1 MLRTRQHRHV
11 YSHYRPKNYHL
22 SQSVREKQLTK
33 DSQSKSESDGLSKMC
48 FGQHAHVTLIIAR
61 PRCYR
66 NLGSEID
73 EPHGVPPIK
82 QVQITDLPTVFSA
95 FTQTGAA
102 FTLRSCHNGQKWTE
116 KQFEFAQ
123 EGDKLELKLNSIKCL
138 RFRYK

>member
-1 MLRTRQHRHV
+1 MPKEIDYTMLPTRQHRHV

-66 NLGSEID
+66 NLGSDRRTPWSSTNKIGSNYRSA
-73 EPHGVPPIK
+73 HGLLCFHSNRRCFHSTQLSQWAEVFEVP
-82 QVQITDLPTVFSA
+82 V
-95 FTQTGAA
+95 
-102 FTLRSCHNGQKWTE
+102 
-116 KQFEFAQ
+116 
-123 EGDKLELKLNSIKCL
+123 
-138 RFRYK
+138 